1 PSDAPSAP
9 PSSGPAPS
17 DAPSAPPSSGPA
29 PSDAPSATPSSG
41 PASSD
46 APSVPPSSGPAPSDA
61 PSAPPSSGPASS
73 TSPAALTT
81 VAPTTA
87 ATTCLVGYCKNDGVC
102 SIVNNERTCQCPVNW
117 GGDHCEERAK
127 IVRPKVVVQKDY
139 DEDMRDNNSPA
150 AQNFWLAF
158 VRFMLAVFRRSSNPA
173 FANARH
179 TLILISLGP
188 GSVIT
193 EFDDKISGPQ
203 VDTIETEAISSDIE
217 SGISNLASSN
227 ESFSNFTV
235 SNVSSAV
242 PSLCSN
248 TSCSIYASCDN
259 SSTNV
264 STLCTC
270 NFGYRSDSNNSY
282 PGYLCTQECS
292 STSCSTDETCME
304 NIGAN
309 FTCNTITTVG
319 PTVAPGTT
327 AELSS
332 TEAPRATEISSAST
346 ADIGS
351 TETPESS
358 AAPVSTETP
367 GSPAAP
373 VSTETPGSPEAP
385 VSTETPGSPEA

>member
-1 PSDAPSAP
+1 RLHRADRPRPTLRVRLHRADLPRPTLRVHLHRADRPRPTLRVHLHRADLPLPTLRVRLHRSDLLQLRQQQLHQRVSLAIAIMTVFVRLS
-9 PSSGPAPS
+9 
-17 DAPSAPPSSGPA
+17 
-29 PSDAPSATPSSG
+29 TM
-41 PASSD
+41 
-46 APSVPPSSGPAPSDA
+46 SVPAN
-61 PSAPPSSGPASS
+61 
-73 TSPAALTT
+73 ALLIGEEI
-81 VAPTTA
+81 V
-87 ATTCLVGYCKNDGVC
+87 VKN
-102 SIVNNERTCQCPVNW
+102 
-117 GGDHCEERAK
+117 

-150 AQNFWLAF
+150 AQNFWVAF
-158 VRFMLAVFRRSSNPA
+158 VQFMLAVFRRSSNPA

-188 GSVIT
+188 GSVVT

-217 SGISNLASSN
+217 SGILNLASSN

-282 PGYLCTQECS
+282 PGYLCTQ
-292 STSCSTDETCME
+292 D
-304 NIGAN
+304 
-309 FTCNTITTVG
+309 G
-319 PTVAPGTT
+319 PD
-327 AELSS
+327 SRS
-332 TEAPRATEISSAST
+332 WHDCSASIERT
-346 ADIGS
+346 CPVRRSKCASIERTCPVRGS
-351 TETPESS
+351 ECTSIERTC
-358 AAPVSTETP
+358 PVRRSECTSIERTSP
-367 GSPAAP
+367 VRRSECASIERTGPIRRSECASIERTGSVRRSNFCIERTCP
-373 VSTETPGSPEAP
+373 VRRS
-385 VSTETPGSPEA
+385 